1 MAFKRKTPTQKKIQK
16 VDAVLCSDLHIRAD
30 VPLCRTD
37 DYTKAMWDKLSFIFN
52 LCSKYNVPL
61 FCGGDIGH
69 RSQWPNWLLS
79 EFISLARG
87 VTIYSCLGQHDL
99 PGHSIDE
106 VLKSGCGVLHISNIV
121 GFDSNVLVT
130 QDKIKKI
137 VVMSHYGEE
146 RPTCI
151 GIDLNIKDSFPVMLT
166 HRLVT
171 NNLKE
176 DWPGQVSYDA
186 VKLLKD
192 FPQYNLILS
201 GDNHKPFVAEYEGR
215 VLVNPGSMMRNT
227 VDQIDHRPRVYLW
240 DALQNIVEPVYLPIE
255 DGVIDSSHIEV
266 KKDRD
271 ERMKE
276 MTEGMKVNYEIE
288 MDYEKNMEIHLNQN
302 KVEDQIEQKIWLSIE
317 RGKNAGK

>member
-1 MAFKRKTPTQKKIQK
+1 MTFKRKTPTQKKIQQ

-52 LCSKYNVPL
+52 LCSKYNIPL

-79 EFISLARG
+79 EFISLAKG
-87 VTIYSCLGQHDL
+87 VRIYSCLGQHDL

-121 GFDSNVLVT
+121 WFDNFDFV
-130 QDKIKKI
+130 DI
-137 VVMSHYGEE
+137 VHYGQEIE
-146 RPTCI
+146 PTPDATVLI
-151 GIDLNIKDSFPVMLT
+151 T

-227 VDQIDHRPRVYLW
+227 VDQIDHRPRVYFW
-240 DALQNIVEPVYLPIE
+240 DAAQNIVEPVFLPYQ

>member
-79 EFISLARG
+79 EFISLAKG

-106 VLKSGCGVLHISNIV
+106 VLKSGCGVLHISNMV
-121 GFDSNVLVT
+121 LFDST
-130 QDKIKKI
+130 GSIDII
-137 VVMSHYGEE
+137 HYGEE
-146 RPTCI
+146 IESR
-151 GIDLNIKDSFPVMLT
+151 SFGTVLIT

-192 FPQYNLILS
+192 FPQYKLILS

-215 VLVNPGSMMRNT
+215 VLVNSGSMMRNT
-227 VDQIDHRPRVYLW
+227 VDQIDHTPRVYLW
-240 DALQNIVEPVYLPIE
+240 DAAENIVEPVYLPIE

-288 MDYEKNMEIHLNQN
+288 MDYEKNMEVHLNQN
-302 KVEDQIEQKIWLSIE
+302 KVEDPVEQKIWLSIE